1 MAKRKP
7 TNQPSNKKRYR
18 QHGFRSRM
26 KSKNGRKVLKRRRKK
41 GRKKLTPRQY
51 RK

>member
-7 TNQPSNKKRYR
+7 TNQPSKKKRQR
-18 QHGFRSRM
+18 SHGFRSRM
-26 KSKNGRKVLKRRRKK
+26 KTKGGRKALKRRRKK
-41 GRKKLTPRQY
+41 GRKKLTPRKY